1 MLGASVFRMPVYKLP
16 VNMLTPRVTSQINT
30 VVQQAWPGKPGALKY
45 AMYNW
50 VAMVQD
56 QGQIVGVVFT
66 RKSEAWTY
74 VEKLAVLPA
83 YRKQG
88 VAHSL
93 LEYIHSEVDPGNAH
107 VLHVD
112 PGAEHDAL
120 VRYYTKRGFD
130 FVYSNS
136 TETMLRRDAYA
147 AAVGRQD
154 EQKNELQH
162 DPSVLWG
169 FDRRDFPRR

>member
-1 MLGASVFRMPVYKLP
+1 MPVYKLP
-16 VNMLTPRVTSQINT
+16 VNMLTPRVTGQINA
-30 VVQQAWPGKPGALKY
+30 VVQAAWPGRPGALKY
-45 AMYNW
+45 EAYNW
-50 VAMVQD
+50 VAMAQD

-83 YRKQG
+83 FRRQG

-93 LEYIHSEVDPGNAH
+93 LEYIHCEVDPGNAH
-107 VLHVD
+107 VLHVE

-120 VRYYTKRGFD
+120 VRYYTKRNFD
-130 FVYSNS
+130 VVYSNT

-147 AAVGRQD
+147 SVFGRQ
-154 EQKNELQH
+154 N
-162 DPSVLWG
+162 DPQVLWS
-169 FDRRDFPRR
+169 FDRRDFPRQ